1 MDGNILRF
9 EKVGDAVDSIT
20 HHRAPDVVGVVVRCK
35 DTRQGHSVS
44 RDDSDQFVD
53 RVRRVD
59 NHALLGH
66 LVAEEIHVV
75 DHLRSETV
83 ADREVAAGQQLAK
96 VKPVISDHADRL
108 WRTLFD
114 AMDRSDDVDAQAVK
128 VLVGDVLVD
137 MTPEMS
143 AALSSGGRL
152 VGLRSSGSVLIIPG
166 SIRNAVNESVT
177 AARRGFVELQRV
189 DQGRVDRFFEY
200 FADLVDDDA
209 SFAPVLQA
217 NAEDVAM
224 ARSRGR
230 STGRLVISE
239 KMRRDMSAGL
249 RMWAG
254 LGFSRLGL
262 SSSLDHIGWTVES
275 WRAPLG
281 VVAFVFEG
289 RPNVFADATGVLK
302 SGNSVVFRIGSD
314 ALRTARAIRDHA
326 LFPALDRAGL
336 PREAVNLIDS
346 AEHSAGWALFDD
358 SRLSLAVAR
367 GSGAAVSQ
375 LGEIARQAGTPV
387 SLHGTGGAWMIVGS
401 NLPGPRLTSA
411 IVHSLDRKVCN
422 TLNTLVVL
430 DVNRTKS
437 LEAVAHALGDLARA
451 TGGKVI
457 VHAAKDADGPFWS
470 QAELDVQFDSI
481 DPGEEW
487 EWDETPEITVI
498 CARSLE
504 DAVEKFNRHSPRFV
518 LSVLSDDEDEVTWAW
533 ENSESPFFGDGFT
546 RWVDGQ
552 FALSRPEL
560 GLANWQ
566 SGRLLGR
573 GGVLSGDGV
582 HTMRLRVRQ
591 ADPDLHR

>member
-1 MDGNILRF
+1 MDQVN
-9 EKVGDAVDSIT
+9 EVDT
-20 HHRAPDVVGVVVRCK
+20 H
-35 DTRQGHSVS
+35 S
-44 RDDSDQFVD
+44 
-53 RVRRVD
+53 
-59 NHALLGH
+59 
-66 LVAEEIHVV
+66 
-75 DHLRSETV
+75 
-83 ADREVAAGQQLAK
+83 
-96 VKPVISDHADRL
+96 
-108 WRTLFD
+108 
-114 AMDRSDDVDAQAVK
+114 VK

-137 MTPEMS
+137 VTPEMS

-152 VGLRSSGSVLIIPG
+152 VGLRSTGTVLAIPG
-166 SIRNAVNESVT
+166 DIRRSVEESVT
-177 AARRGFVELQRV
+177 AACRGFVEMQRV
-189 DQGRVDRFFEY
+189 EPRRVDLFFGY
-200 FADLVDDDA
+200 FADLIDDDV
-209 SFAPVLQA
+209 SFGPVMKA
-217 NAEDVAM
+217 NDDDVSS
-224 ARSRGR
+224 ARSKGR
-230 STGRLVISE
+230 STSRLVISE

-254 LGFSRLGL
+254 LDFSRLGL
-262 SSSLDHIGWTVES
+262 SGSLEHEGWTVES

-367 GSGAAVSQ
+367 GSGAAVGQ
-375 LGEIARQAGTPV
+375 LGEIARQCGTPV
-387 SLHGTGGAWMIVGS
+387 SLHGTGGAWLIVGS
-401 NLPGPRLTSA
+401 KLPESRLASA

-430 DVNRTKS
+430 DANRT
-437 LEAVAHALGDLARA
+437 EALAAVSDALARVGR
-451 TGGKVI
+451 TKGLQVV
-457 VHAAKDADGPFWS
+457 VHAPEDVASIFRSK
-470 QAELDVQFDSI
+470 ENLDVRTGSVDL
-481 DPGEEW
+481 GEEW
-487 EWDETPEITVI
+487 EWDDTPEVTVV
-498 CARSLE
+498 CARDLD

-518 LSVLSDDEDEVTWAW
+518 LSVLSDDDDEVAWAW
-533 ENSESPFFGDGFT
+533 ENSEAPFFGDGFT

-582 HTMRLRVRQ
+582 HTVRLRVRQ
-591 ADPDLHR
+591 SDPDLHR